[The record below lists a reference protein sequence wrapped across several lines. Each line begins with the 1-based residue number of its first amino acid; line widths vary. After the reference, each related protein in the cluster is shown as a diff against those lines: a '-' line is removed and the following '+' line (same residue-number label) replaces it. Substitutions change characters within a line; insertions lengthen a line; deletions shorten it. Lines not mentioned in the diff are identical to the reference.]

1 MATQTRRVAL
11 VTGGTTGIGAA
22 TCQSLAAA
30 GYTVAASFCGNE
42 DRAKDFTSRT
52 GIPAWRWSVSDHDA
66 CRAGIDTIE
75 AALGP
80 IEILVN
86 NAGITRDSS
95 LAKMTPDAWRA
106 VIDTNLSGCFNM
118 AHAVFA
124 GMRARKWGRIVNV
137 SSINGETGQFGH
149 TNYAASKAGILGF
162 TRALALE
169 GARDGVTVNAVA
181 PGYTDTD
188 MVKAV
193 PTDVLGGI
201 VARIPVGRLARP
213 EEIARCIAF
222 LVAEESGFIT
232 GATLDVNG
240 GQRMG

>member
-1 MATQTRRVAL
+1 MATQRQRVAL

-22 TCQSLAAA
+22 TCAALAAA
-30 GYTVAASFCGNE
+30 GYTVAANFCGNA
-42 DRAKDFTSRT
+42 DRARDFTNRT
-52 GIPAWRWSVSDHDA
+52 GVPTWQWSIADHDA
-66 CRAGIDTIE
+66 CRTGVRTVE

-80 IEILVN
+80 IDILVN
-86 NAGITRDSS
+86 NAGITRDAS
-95 LAKMTPDAWRA
+95 LAKMAPEAWRD

-124 GMRARKWGRIVNV
+124 DMRARKWGRIVSI
-137 SSINGETGQFGH
+137 SSINGETGQFGQ

-188 MVKAV
+188 MVQAV
-193 PTDVLGGI
+193 PPDVLAGI
-201 VARIPVGRLARP
+201 VARIPVGRLAMP
-213 EEIARCIAF
+213 AEIARCITF
-222 LVAEESGFIT
+222 LVAEDSGFIT